1 MTVHPRPRPPVRRP
15 RRSRPIVATLAACV
29 LLPLA
34 ATSIAVTAPLG
45 AGVAA
50 AATTAPARF
59 VAVTPCR
66 VLDSRPAGV
75 GAGGSVQI
83 DVVGER
89 CGVPAGA
96 TAAALTVTVVDPD
109 GPGFVTL
116 WPADESQPGTSVL
129 NYRPGQV
136 VPNSQIV
143 RLDGNGRAR
152 IFTLAAADLVVD
164 VTGYFEP
171 AGGAVRSGRFV
182 PVGQERLVDTRESG
196 RPPRDGVVRIEA
208 PVPAGSIAVAVNITT
223 TQSSGPGFFTA
234 YAEGTQRPVASVLN
248 TDGAGQTRAAAAI
261 VPLEDGAFDVY
272 TSLGDHVI
280 VDIVG
285 YFTGADASRSS
296 AGLFVGSTPER
307 LVDTRL
313 PAGPSGGPRL
323 WDGGERVFQ
332 VTGITGGP
340 VAAIAANVTMT
351 DTEDPGFVVAGPA
364 RTGSSS
370 TSTVN
375 ASSAQATVANAAIV
389 NTSTAGISVRTL
401 EATHL
406 VVDITGWFTGQ
417 PADATGP
424 APTNTPPPDRR
435 VVIISDS
442 AMAGIRWNGALGGLQ
457 GFVAETRLESCRRL
471 VQWSCRGREGYAPRT
486 AHDEILSMPAAG
498 PEDLL
503 VISVGY
509 NDWHSRFSSDFDQVV
524 AAARA
529 RGFHHIA
536 WMTYRSQVGYRLPG
550 GGGSISN
557 YGEMNRILREKVAS
571 GDFPE
576 VRVWDFDAYTWPTPD
591 GWFTSDGVHETRLG
605 SWGVADWLSRH
616 VRAFDDRPCVQPW
629 RVGEAPAAPCPDP
642 DGLPATRGF
651 PDIAALYGV

>member
-1 MTVHPRPRPPVRRP
+1 MTTHIRPRPLSARPALRRA
-15 RRSRPIVATLAACV
+15 R
-29 LLPLA
+29 PLA
-34 ATSIAVTAPLG
+34 ALIAMCTLATAAVAVTAPLG
-45 AGVAA
+45 AGVAE

-66 VLDSRPAGV
+66 VLDSRPTGV
-75 GAGGSVQI
+75 AAGGSLRI

-116 WPADESQPGTSVL
+116 WPADEPQPGTSVL
-129 NYRPGQV
+129 NYGSGQV

-143 RLDGNGRAR
+143 RLDGSGRVR
-152 IFTLAAADLVVD
+152 IYTLAAADLVVD

-182 PVGQERLVDTRESG
+182 PVEQERLVDTRESG
-196 RPPRDGVVRIEA
+196 RPPREGVVRVAA
-208 PVPAGSIAVAVNITT
+208 PVPAGSIAVAINITT

-248 TDGAGQTRAAAAI
+248 TDGVGQTRAAAAI

-285 YFTGADASRSS
+285 YFTGSGAARSS

-313 PAGPSGGPRL
+313 PAGPAGGPRL

-332 VTGITGGP
+332 VSSITGGP
-340 VAAIAANVTMT
+340 VAAVAANVTMT
-351 DTEDPGFVVAGPA
+351 ATEDAGFVVAGPA

-389 NTSTAGISVRTL
+389 NTSTAGISVRSL

-406 VVDITGWFTGQ
+406 IVDITGWFTGE
-417 PADATGP
+417 PAAATGP
-424 APTNTPPPDRR
+424 VPSNTPPPDRR

-457 GFVAETRLESCRRL
+457 GFVAEPRLESCRRL

-486 AHDEILSMPAAG
+486 AHDEILSMPNAG

-509 NDWHSRFSSDFDQVV
+509 NDWHSRFSSDFDLVV

-536 WMTYRSQVGYRLPG
+536 WITYRSRVGYTLPG

-557 YGEMNRILREKVAS
+557 YGEMNRILSEKAAS
-571 GDFPE
+571 GAFPE
-576 VRVWDFDAYTWPTPD
+576 VRIWDFDAYTWPTPD
-591 GWFTSDGVHETRLG
+591 GWFTSDGVHETRFG

-629 RVGEAPAAPCPDP
+629 RVGESPADPCPDP
-642 DGLPATRGF
+642 DELPATQGF

>member
-1 MTVHPRPRPPVRRP
+1 MTSHIRSHTAMRRP
-15 RRSRPIVATLAACV
+15 RSLAAIVAMAALV
-29 LLPLA
+29 PFATA
-34 ATSIAVTAPLG
+34 AAVTAPLG
-45 AGVAA
+45 VGLAE

-75 GAGGSVQI
+75 GAGGSMQI
-83 DVVGER
+83 DVVGDR
-89 CGVPAGA
+89 CGVPSGA
-96 TAAALTVTVVDPD
+96 TAAALSVTVVDPD

-116 WPADESQPGTSVL
+116 WPADETRPGTSVL
-129 NYRPGQV
+129 NYGPRQV

-143 RLDGNGRAR
+143 RLDAAGRAR
-152 IFTLAAADLVVD
+152 IYTHAAADLIVD

-171 AGGAVRSGRFV
+171 SGGAVRAGRFV
-182 PVGQERLVDTRESG
+182 PVEQERLVDTRESG
-196 RPPRDGVVRIEA
+196 RPVRGGVVRVEA

-234 YAEGTQRPVASVLN
+234 YAEGTARPVASVLN
-248 TDGAGQTRAAAAI
+248 TDDAGQTRAAAAI

-285 YFTGADASRSS
+285 YFTGADAARSS

-313 PAGPSGGPRL
+313 AVGAAGGPRL
-323 WDGGERVFQ
+323 WDRGEREFA
-332 VTGITGGP
+332 VTAITGGP
-340 VAAIAANVTMT
+340 VAAVAANVTMT
-351 DTEDPGFVVAGPA
+351 ATEDPGFVVAGPA
-364 RTGSSS
+364 RVVRPA

-375 ASSAQATVANAAIV
+375 ASSAQATVANAAII
-389 NTSTAGISVRTL
+389 NTSSAGISVRTL

-406 VVDITGWFTGQ
+406 IVDITGWFTGE
-417 PADATGP
+417 PAAASGP
-424 APTNTPPPDRR
+424 APANSPPPDRR

-442 AMAGIRWNGALGGLQ
+442 AMAGVRWNGALGGLQ
-457 GFVAETRLESCRRL
+457 GFVPEARLESCRRL
-471 VQWSCRGREGYAPRT
+471 VQWSCRGREGYTPLT
-486 AHDEILSMPAAG
+486 ARDEILALPAAG
-498 PEDLL
+498 PEDML
-503 VISVGY
+503 VMSVGY

-524 AAARA
+524 AAART

-536 WMTYRSQVGYRLPG
+536 WVNYRSRVGYALPG

-557 YGEMNRILREKVAS
+557 YGEMNRILQSKVAS
-571 GDFPE
+571 GEFPE
-576 VRVWDFDAYTWPTPD
+576 VRVWDFDAYTWPTPA
-591 GWFTSDGVHETRLG
+591 GWFASDGVHETRLG

-629 RVGEAPAAPCPDP
+629 RVGERPADVCPDP
-642 DGLPATRGF
+642 DLLPATIGL
-651 PDIAALYGV
+651 PDIAAIYGV